1 MAAAAA
7 APSAAPPTVGDAKC
21 VEEYVGD
28 EADPSDGASLPFD
41 DPDTELLGGSAAD
54 MPAPPPAHVP
64 KRSRYGS
71 PALPRDSAR
80 CSGPAA
86 AAEMLVE
93 PGGSGQP
100 AEADDPV
107 PQLNIF
113 AEPDADALAA
123 VLGRGFGAA
132 EWKQVWELRTVSRGC
147 RSAVCSDELWKR
159 LFEQLRA
166 GKVHTPPAIRSL
178 LQLGRHTRAEQLRRR
193 PDLRIGVYFE
203 AFMLG
208 IREPSRAIAE
218 VEDMDGLE
226 FHVRLKETAGTPEE
240 LKQFCPWWRGEPARR
255 NRFAASTMVVLEHDA
270 GRWLEMRSCPWEF
283 VPAPP
288 GCEGQHV
295 STTHPSTGARV
306 VWKVRRHPN
315 WGWLMISTAAI
326 KSLFVFARP
335 DETPAQGCVIS
346 AEQMSLSEAE
356 AAAMD
361 DAAEAMS
368 K

>member
-1 MAAAAA
+1 
-7 APSAAPPTVGDAKC
+7 
-21 VEEYVGD
+21 
-28 EADPSDGASLPFD
+28 
-41 DPDTELLGGSAAD
+41 
-54 MPAPPPAHVP
+54 
-64 KRSRYGS
+64 
-71 PALPRDSAR
+71 
-80 CSGPAA
+80 
-86 AAEMLVE
+86 MLVE
-93 PGGSGQP
+93 AGSSGQP

-147 RSAVCSDELWKR
+147 RLAVCSDEVWKQ

-208 IREPSRAIAE
+208 IREPSRNVATAQELAE
-218 VEDMDGLE
+218 VE
-226 FHVRLKETAGTPEE
+226 FHVRLKATAGPPDE
-240 LKQFCPWWRGEPARR
+240 LATHCPWWRGEPARR
-255 NRFAASTMVVLEHDA
+255 NRFGEATLRVLTQNSA
-270 GRWLEMRSCPWEF
+270 GTWEETRTCPWEF

-295 STTHPSTGARV
+295 RTTSSRGAHHL
-306 VWKVRRHPN
+306 WKVRRHEN
-315 WGWLMISTAAI
+315 WGWLLVATGAF
-326 KSLFVFARP
+326 KSSFGFPGRHEA
-335 DETPAQGCVIS
+335 ENGVIS
-346 AEQMSLSEAE
+346 PQHVFLSSAEERGMRG
-356 AAAMD
+356 AAHR
-361 DAAEAMS
+361 S
-368 K
+368 TLGIK

>member
-1 MAAAAA
+1 MGSQPDDEPEEPHARRRQGSKRRRAASPGSLSGLAAA
-7 APSAAPPTVGDAKC
+7 
-21 VEEYVGD
+21 E
-28 EADPSDGASLPFD
+28 
-41 DPDTELLGGSAAD
+41 
-54 MPAPPPAHVP
+54 M
-64 KRSRYGS
+64 
-71 PALPRDSAR
+71 
-80 CSGPAA
+80 PAA
-86 AAEMLVE
+86 AA
-93 PGGSGQP
+93 GGSGQQLRP
-100 AEADDPV
+100 AAPASISGQQLPAAQAHDPV
-107 PQLNIF
+107 LNIF
-113 AEPDADALAA
+113 ADPNEDALAA
-123 VLGRGFGAA
+123 VLGRGFGAE
-132 EWKQVWELRTVSRGC
+132 EWQSVWTLRAVSRGC
-147 RSAVCSDELWKR
+147 HSAVCSDDVWKQ

-166 GKVHTPPAIRSL
+166 GKVHTPPGIRSL

-203 AFMLG
+203 AFMVG
-208 IREPSRAIAE
+208 IREPSRAVAE
-218 VEDMDGLE
+218 VEDMDGLQ

-255 NRFAASTMVVLEHDA
+255 NRFAADTMVVLEHDA

-315 WGWLMISTAAI
+315 WGWLMISKVAV
-326 KSLFVFARP
+326 KSSFAFARP
-335 DETPAQGCVIS
+335 DETPPQGCVIS
-346 AEQMSLSEAE
+346 AEQISLSETE